1 MENIEMVPWFRI
13 IFPSFITLK
22 EKKERP
28 TLGRGERKIINNNKK
43 KFFLKKKEKKKEREK
58 RKEKKIQ
65 LCYSETANS
74 CKVPVIEESFEKKK
88 KKRLKLETLIG
99 T

>member
-43 KFFLKKKEKKKEREK
+43 KFFLKKKEKKKEEK
-58 RKEKKIQ
+58 
-65 LCYSETANS
+65 
-74 CKVPVIEESFEKKK
+74 
-88 KKRLKLETLIG
+88 
-99 T
+99 